1 MQPPATSEEKD
12 RRENLSNKI
21 AVVSDIMALLSDIE
35 DTASKLKILKSLL
48 SNVLTDSEVT
58 DVIQEEIDKLENES
72 IEDNITDDD
81 ANSIDSE
88 NIDFDMGGFS
98 GGSPDSGT
106 EEDQENR
113 SSGEDLPSPQDLGID
128 MTNNNNSDFD

>member
-1 MQPPATSEEKD
+1 M
-12 RRENLSNKI
+12 SNKI

-58 DVIQEEIDKLENES
+58 DVIQEEIDKLENED
-72 IEDNITDDD
+72 IEDNITDND
-81 ANSIDSE
+81 ADSIDSE
-88 NIDFDMGGFS
+88 NIDFDIGGFNS
-98 GGSPDSGT
+98 GESPDLST
-106 EEDQENR
+106 EEDQENG